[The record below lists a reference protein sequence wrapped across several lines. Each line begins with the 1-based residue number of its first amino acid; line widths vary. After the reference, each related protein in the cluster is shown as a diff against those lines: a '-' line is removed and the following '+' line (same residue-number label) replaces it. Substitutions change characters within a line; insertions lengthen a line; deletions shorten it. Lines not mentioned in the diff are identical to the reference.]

1 MRLAGTAGSES
12 AADLISFFSDGGRD
26 GTLVLTRGENSL
38 YSLFENGKVKLQREV
53 SEFGNLSEG
62 VDTFTWFDH
71 DRSQLPW
78 LDGSSQKTAIGPLRA
93 MGGLGSGTPVLS
105 VATDLPKLFELLR
118 NRGFNGALTLQHGGE
133 YGIAV
138 ITDGLVRA
146 AFFERDG
153 YVWQRI
159 DALRA
164 LQRHTLQAELPPLML
179 QPLDRVSARSLTGLA
194 LDTRAG
200 SNALTDYSGI
210 TSSDSGYV
218 YFLQGKPYLQVRSKV
233 LVAGA
238 RYAQPTADSLPDLR
252 LPSGT
257 PGWED
262 KRFDL
267 TLRGRDALIPMTAL
281 AMDFDARYGQAGRKL
296 LELLQKGLSA
306 EEVSA
311 QLQVELG
318 TIQSGLEALEKD
330 GMIRARK

>member
-1 MRLAGTAGSES
+1 
-12 AADLISFFSDGGRD
+12 
-26 GTLVLTRGENSL
+26 
-38 YSLFENGKVKLQREV
+38 
-53 SEFGNLSEG
+53 
-62 VDTFTWFDH
+62 
-71 DRSQLPW
+71 
-78 LDGSSQKTAIGPLRA
+78 
-93 MGGLGSGTPVLS
+93 
-105 VATDLPKLFELLR
+105 
-118 NRGFNGALTLQHGGE
+118 
-133 YGIAV
+133 
-138 ITDGLVRA
+138 
-146 AFFERDG
+146 
-153 YVWQRI
+153 
-159 DALRA
+159 
-164 LQRHTLQAELPPLML
+164 
-179 QPLDRVSARSLTGLA
+179 
-194 LDTRAG
+194 
-200 SNALTDYSGI
+200 
-210 TSSDSGYV
+210 
-218 YFLQGKPYLQVRSKV
+218 KPYLQVRSKV

-330 GMIRARK
+330 GMIR